1 MDQSIK
7 TIFSRD
13 QEDFEMQLC
22 SLRSNAY
29 KVIFINTQACNI
41 CGEDVVV
48 WTAVLENLSKRY

>member
-29 KVIFINTQACNI
+29 KVIFINTQVCNI